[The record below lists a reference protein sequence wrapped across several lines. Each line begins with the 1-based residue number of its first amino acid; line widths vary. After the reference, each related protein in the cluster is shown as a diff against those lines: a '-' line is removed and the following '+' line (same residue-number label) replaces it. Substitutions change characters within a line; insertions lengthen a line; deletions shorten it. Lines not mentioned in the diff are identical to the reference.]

1 MSSGE
6 SNGDCPVCYGDAA
19 QCGRLPDCQACKY
32 ADSCRYYADN
42 PAPDGKQRD
51 TRGHH
56 VSLDR
61 YGFAREVAAKDE
73 PYYDERPGG
82 KGDDYQQ
89 PVYSNADLQHLLEF
103 MLRGVDDYSLAI
115 VECVLREEHA
125 TASQVAKAFGVSR
138 EAMHRKLIDSCKQYP
153 YLRDTLRCALYRCNL
168 LANPENRSGIA
179 GRRKREVDAG
189 GKGETK
195 EQMECLF

>member
-1 MSSGE
+1 MASS
-6 SNGDCPVCYGDAA
+6 SNDCP
-19 QCGRLPDCQACKY
+19 QCFGIASSCGQLPACTTCQY
-32 ADSCRYYADN
+32 QESCRYCADN
-42 PAPDGKQRD
+42 PAPGHSRRD

-56 VSLDR
+56 VSFEH
-61 YGFAREVAAKDE
+61 YQYASEIAAEDKPPFDE
-73 PYYDERPGG
+73 PEQQAKAEYDRPI
-82 KGDDYQQ
+82 
-89 PVYSNADLQHLLEF
+89 YSNADLQHLLEF

-115 VECVLREEHA
+115 VECVLREEHT

-195 EQMECLF
+195 EQMEFLF